1 MKTLKIPFLILA
13 LAISA
18 GLSGHAAL
26 AETKSSDRPNRIVS
40 IGGSLTEIVFALGE
54 DSRLIARDTTSTF
67 PATASLL
74 PDVGYIRALSPEG
87 VLSVDPKLVIAL
99 EGAGPPEAVS
109 VLKAADVPFISIP
122 ETFSRS
128 GIIEK
133 ILAVGDALNSQ
144 TAAKNLADKVDRELA
159 EVEALTSNLKTRK
172 KVMFILSARGGKILA
187 AGRNTSAEAII
198 RMAGGI
204 NAVVGYNGYKPL
216 TAEAIITAAPDVILM
231 MQRGGNH
238 AADNS
243 TLKKHAALS
252 ATPAV
257 MNSNIIRMNALY
269 LLGFGP
275 RTASA
280 IRELSTKLYGSN

>member
-1 MKTLKIPFLILA
+1 
-13 LAISA
+13 
-18 GLSGHAAL
+18 
-26 AETKSSDRPNRIVS
+26 
-40 IGGSLTEIVFALGE
+40 
-54 DSRLIARDTTSTF
+54 
-67 PATASLL
+67 
-74 PDVGYIRALSPEG
+74 
-87 VLSVDPKLVIAL
+87 
-99 EGAGPPEAVS
+99 
-109 VLKAADVPFISIP
+109 
-122 ETFSRS
+122 
-128 GIIEK
+128 
-133 ILAVGDALNSQ
+133 
-144 TAAKNLADKVDRELA
+144 
-159 EVEALTSNLKTRK
+159 
-172 KVMFILSARGGKILA
+172 
-187 AGRNTSAEAII
+187 
-198 RMAGGI
+198 MAGGI